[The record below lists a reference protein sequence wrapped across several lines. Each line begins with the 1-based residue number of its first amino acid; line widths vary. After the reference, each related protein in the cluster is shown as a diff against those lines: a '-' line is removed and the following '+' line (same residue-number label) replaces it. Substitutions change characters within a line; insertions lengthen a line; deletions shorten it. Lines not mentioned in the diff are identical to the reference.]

1 MFISLASPLT
11 IRAHNAQVKNPFIW
25 ADVPDPDI
33 IRVGDYYYLVST
45 TMHLFPGGPIM
56 RSTDLVH
63 WETVSYLFDAIH
75 DTPRYD
81 LREGTVYG
89 RGQWATSLRYHKGT
103 FWALFVAN
111 DEPHKSMVF
120 KTDDPAKGW
129 MLHSRLP
136 AYHDASLFF
145 DDDGRVYVF
154 SGSGD
159 IHLVELEPDLTAEKA
174 GGIRKTL
181 QLNGKPDGLHEGSRV
196 VKHDGMY
203 YLLCISWPKTG
214 RQQLAYRSRNIEGPY
229 DSKVILKSDFGG
241 FPLAGQGTIVDGK
254 HGEWYGIIFQDR
266 GGIGRV
272 LTLEP
277 CSWIDGW
284 PMLGTLGDG
293 HIPETVTLDGSCE
306 CHQQADYAMIDKDYQ
321 WNHNYIREDITT
333 ESGGLTKPGKH
344 VSLRT
349 SVLATS
355 IFDARNTMTWRMWG
369 PTCSDT
375 VCIDARR
382 MKVGDRA
389 GLAAFNSDAGL
400 LSIRRDKGQ
409 YRLVMSEESVTLSND
424 KKEITDVTAHDIE
437 SITLPKGKTGR
448 VWLRIDAEFV
458 PQADTA
464 HFYYSLDGKQ
474 WKKVGSDFKCRF
486 DFMRFFMGARFAVFY
501 YSTVSTG
508 GRVRVDLQGGYYDR
522 STQLCI
528 SHYFAQPDKPISH

>member
-1 MFISLASPLT
+1 
-11 IRAHNAQVKNPFIW
+11 
-25 ADVPDPDI
+25 
-33 IRVGDYYYLVST
+33 
-45 TMHLFPGGPIM
+45 
-56 RSTDLVH
+56 
-63 WETVSYLFDAIH
+63 
-75 DTPRYD
+75 
-81 LREGTVYG
+81 
-89 RGQWATSLRYHKGT
+89 
-103 FWALFVAN
+103 
-111 DEPHKSMVF
+111 
-120 KTDDPAKGW
+120 
-129 MLHSRLP
+129 
-136 AYHDASLFF
+136 
-145 DDDGRVYVF
+145 
-154 SGSGD
+154 
-159 IHLVELEPDLTAEKA
+159 
-174 GGIRKTL
+174 
-181 QLNGKPDGLHEGSRV
+181 
-196 VKHDGMY
+196 
-203 YLLCISWPKTG
+203 
-214 RQQLAYRSRNIEGPY
+214 
-229 DSKVILKSDFGG
+229 
-241 FPLAGQGTIVDGK
+241 
-254 HGEWYGIIFQDR
+254 
-266 GGIGRV
+266 
-272 LTLEP
+272 
-277 CSWIDGW
+277 
-284 PMLGTLGDG
+284 
-293 HIPETVTLDGSCE
+293 
-306 CHQQADYAMIDKDYQ
+306 MIDKDYQ